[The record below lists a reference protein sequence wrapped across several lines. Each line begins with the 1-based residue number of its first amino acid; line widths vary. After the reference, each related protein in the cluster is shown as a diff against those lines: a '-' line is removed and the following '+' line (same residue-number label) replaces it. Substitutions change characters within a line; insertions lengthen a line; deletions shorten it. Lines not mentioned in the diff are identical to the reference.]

1 MERVYRRSTRRSA
14 TSTRLLLFIHLIP
27 TTMRNNMI
35 TLLLLPLLTMT
46 RNSATCVPPLLLPL
60 PPLQITTRISTMTT
74 IAPYLTL
81 FLQVVV
87 THHPPLHKITVK
99 RSSIRTLL
107 PTMSKTNMMITH
119 HLFNILKITILS
131 LLLLALPLFL
141 KTMINMMTSLHHILL
156 LDIPKITSLLP
167 LPLPLSR
174 IPLPL
179 LSITPMTMITT
190 TAKRLSR
197 RR

>member
-1 MERVYRRSTRRSA
+1 MERVYRRSA

-27 TTMRNNMI
+27 TIMRNNMI
-35 TLLLLPLLTMT
+35 TLLLLLPLLTMI
-46 RNSATCVPPLLLPL
+46 RNSATSVLPLLLPL
-60 PPLQITTRISTMTT
+60 PPLQTTTRISTMTT

-81 FLQVVV
+81 LLQFVV
-87 THHPPLHKITVK
+87 THHHHLLHKITTK

-107 PTMSKTNMMITH
+107 PTMSKTKMMITH
-119 HLFNILKITILS
+119 DLFNILKITILS
-131 LLLLALPLFL
+131 LLLLSLPLFL

-174 IPLPL
+174 VPLPR
-179 LSITPMTMITT
+179 LSITTMTMITT

>member
-1 MERVYRRSTRRSA
+1 
-14 TSTRLLLFIHLIP
+14 
-27 TTMRNNMI
+27 
-35 TLLLLPLLTMT
+35 
-46 RNSATCVPPLLLPL
+46 
-60 PPLQITTRISTMTT
+60 MTT

-81 FLQVVV
+81 FLQVVI
-87 THHPPLHKITVK
+87 THHHHLLHKITIK

-167 LPLPLSR
+167 HPP
-174 IPLPL
+174 PPGGG
-179 LSITPMTMITT
+179 PPPPP
-190 TAKRLSR
+190 AV
-197 RR
+197 